1 MDLLNTPSLQNPNE
15 GVNPGNLAPAYQ
27 LIDQDLIARFT
38 RYVENGG
45 TLILTA
51 RTGQKDKRGHLW
63 ETLWAEP
70 IYALTG
76 AAIPKYDVLPEGRNG
91 KVTANGMTYQWGAWA
106 DILAPRPGTE
116 VLATYADQFYQ
127 GSAAATRHKL
137 GKGQVVY
144 IGVDSLTGELEA
156 DLLAKIYA
164 DNGAKPARLPLNF
177 MLDWRD
183 GFWTATNFTD
193 TPQPLPAPPSAKLLT
208 GTNPLPPGAA
218 AIWQ

>member
-1 MDLLNTPSLQNPNE
+1 MLTRLALLL
-15 GVNPGNLAPAYQ
+15 
-27 LIDQDLIARFT
+27 LIAAS
-38 RYVENGG
+38 
-45 TLILTA
+45 L
-51 RTGQKDKRGHLW
+51 
-63 ETLWAEP
+63 
-70 IYALTG
+70 
-76 AAIPKYDVLPEGRNG
+76 LPAQPAQWFPPEQL
-91 KVTANGMTYQWGAWA
+91 MTIGVYYYPEAWPESQWGAWG
-106 DILAPRPGTE
+106 DILEPRPGTE

-137 GKGQVVY
+137 GKGHVIY

-193 TPQPLPAPPSAKLLT
+193 TPQPLPVPPGAKLLT